1 MLVLHPFAV
10 AGTVVSG
17 QQEWGAFPV
26 LRRDVSAESLHV
38 RTGGEKPSEF
48 LFHSFQTLK
57 TRKWLERGSDEV
69 NTAGLGKK
77 CSGFPRQLFSAPGQ
91 LFD

>member
-38 RTGGEKPSEF
+38 RTGGEKTLRIFIPLVSNSE
-48 LFHSFQTLK
+48 
-57 TRKWLERGSDEV
+57 DEEM
-69 NTAGLGKK
+69 A
-77 CSGFPRQLFSAPGQ
+77 
-91 LFD
+91 